1 MSSISS
7 AKSRPVEAAPV
18 RPDARRPARRT
29 QTERVAESDR
39 RVLAAALRLI
49 GERGYRGTSLAA
61 IGEEA
66 GYSRGLVHERFGS
79 KAGLLWALV
88 REMLRTWNQDGRERG
103 LTGHSGFEALS
114 DVLDNHRRAMEED
127 RGIRAFYALMF
138 EAMGPTPELL
148 AEFRQLHTRFRGD
161 IERALRVGMEE
172 GTIRKDIDPI
182 AQAAL
187 LMGTLRGVA
196 FQWLLDPDAFSL
208 DRAYEEEKR
217 NLRRSLSP

>member
-1 MSSISS
+1 VKEI
-7 AKSRPVEAAPV
+7 
-18 RPDARRPARRT
+18 
-29 QTERVAESDR
+29 
-39 RVLAAALRLI
+39 
-49 GERGYRGTSLAA
+49 
-61 IGEEA
+61 
-66 GYSRGLVHERFGS
+66 
-79 KAGLLWALV
+79 
-88 REMLRTWNQDGRERG
+88 LRTWNQDGRERG
-103 LTGHSGFEALS
+103 LAGHTGLAALS

-148 AEFRQLHTRFRGD
+148 VEFRQLHSRFRAD
-161 IERALRVGMEE
+161 IECALRAGMEE
-172 GTIRKDIDPI
+172 GSIRSDIDPI

>member
-1 MSSISS
+1 
-7 AKSRPVEAAPV
+7 
-18 RPDARRPARRT
+18 
-29 QTERVAESDR
+29 
-39 RVLAAALRLI
+39 
-49 GERGYRGTSLAA
+49 
-61 IGEEA
+61 
-66 GYSRGLVHERFGS
+66 
-79 KAGLLWALV
+79 
-88 REMLRTWNQDGRERG
+88 
-103 LTGHSGFEALS
+103 
-114 DVLDNHRRAMEED
+114 
-127 RGIRAFYALMF
+127 MF